1 MFCDEIFCS
10 KELKVFLR
18 DILSSSLWGTLKF
31 SQKFAYVKGIVKDL
45 PCEAKAARLL
55 RKWVFGHR
63 RALLRPDSVDSTG
76 TSIAHWAAQR
86 DNPTPLFKT
95 LKDLGAPL
103 SRNNKVTPHCLT
115 PKKSTT
121 LDHESSFRSQIIT
134 LKYIQYN
141 QECPRNN
148 SVTKILEEFI

>member
-1 MFCDEIFCS
+1 MTSLKALTLILKFSIHSRVIFFS
-10 KELKVFLR
+10 IKYIERDFFYESSFLFKRVKSILR

-115 PKKSTT
+115 PKKSMRV
-121 LDHESSFRSQIIT
+121 L
-134 LKYIQYN
+134 
-141 QECPRNN
+141 
-148 SVTKILEEFI
+148 